1 MRHLTKIIGLTLGLL
16 LIVGSNS
23 LYVISEVERGMTFR
37 FGEMI
42 QSDIKPGWH
51 VKLPFIENVR
61 RFDARILT
69 VDAQPASFFTIENK
83 RLIVDSYAKWRIA
96 DVDKY
101 YEATLG
107 VERTADNRL
116 AKRVNDGLRNQFGNR
131 TLREVVSGERDMLMK
146 NITDS
151 LNSTVL
157 DELGIEIVDVRVKR
171 IDLPPEVSNQVYRRM
186 TAERNSEAQELRST
200 GKEKA
205 EKIRAS
211 ADRERTI
218 ELANAY
224 RDAEELRGQGDAE
237 AARIYAEAYQQDPE
251 FYAFM
256 RSLNAYKSAFSN
268 KGDILLVEP
277 DSEFFKYLNQ
287 QKTKS

>member
-16 LIVGSNS
+16 LILGSNS

-51 VKLPFIENVR
+51 IKLPFIENVR

-287 QKTKS
+287 QKTK

>member
-1 MRHLTKIIGLTLGLL
+1 MNNLLKVISFFLL
-16 LIVGSNS
+16 LLVVVSNT
-23 LYVISEVERGMTFR
+23 LFVVSEVERGVTLR
-37 FGEMI
+37 FGEI
-42 QSDIKPGWH
+42 VEADIKPGLH
-51 VKLPFIENVR
+51 YKIPLVDDLK
-61 RFDARILT
+61 RFEARILT
-69 VDAQPASFFTIENK
+69 VDAQPESFFTVEKK

-96 DVDKY
+96 DVETY
-101 YEATLG
+101 YKSTGGNQRVA
-107 VERTADNRL
+107 ANRL
-116 AKRVNDGLRNQFGNR
+116 AKRVNDGLRNQFGTR
-131 TLREVVSGERDMLMK
+131 TLYEVVSGERDMLMK
-146 NITDS
+146 NITDE
-151 LNSTVL
+151 LNSSVL
-157 DELGIEIVDVRVKR
+157 DSLGIEVVDVRVKR
-171 IDLPPEVSNQVYRRM
+171 IDLPSEVSDPVFRRM
-186 TAERNSEAQELRST
+186 TAERNKEAQELRST

-268 KGDILLVEP
+268 KGDIMLVEP
-277 DSEFFKYLNQ
+277 DSEFFRYLNQ
-287 QKTKS
+287 SKDK